1 MLMIKFAIICNRV
14 KLFKHLTL
22 PVCLLLFL
30 TSDYPGM
37 AATTI
42 VYTPSE
48 LIVEGFPQEGNTA
61 GYLPF
66 YNVLHGPFT
75 ARYQQVIL
83 ASEFGG
89 KAGYI
94 RGIGFRCDGPG
105 EDAGIVSSNLQVSF
119 STTTATSVTLSRI
132 FAQNI
137 GPDEALF
144 WGPREVSLGL
154 HRSPFGP
161 PHSFSAALAADQPFY
176 YDSRNGNL
184 LLEIKNFAG
193 YQTWRVSVDAHTHTS
208 DGAQIR
214 SVYARDVNAVEGS
227 NPQSGFVMAI
237 YLDIPPPSLLVER
250 LAANYFQI
258 KWRSSY
264 TNFVLQSTTNLV
276 LPNWQAVSE
285 AKQELSGFF
294 YHRTLNTNT
303 ARFFRLLK
311 QP

>member
-1 MLMIKFAIICNRV
+1 MLMIDALFYV
-14 KLFKHLTL
+14 KSLKRALREL
-22 PVCLLLFL
+22 VIVLALFL
-30 TSDYPGM
+30 STMETP
-37 AATTI
+37 AAIETF
-42 VYTPSE
+42 YTPSE
-48 LIVEGFPQEGNTA
+48 LIENEFPQEGNTA

-83 ASEFGG
+83 GSEFGG
-89 KAGYI
+89 KAGYVW
-94 RGIGFRCDGPG
+94 GIAFRCDGAG
-105 EDAGIVSSNLQVSF
+105 EDSGIVSSNLQVSF
-119 STTTATSVTLSRI
+119 STTTATASTLSRI
-132 FAQNI
+132 FGQNI
-137 GPDEALF
+137 GPDETVI
-144 WGPREVSLGL
+144 WGPGPFRLGL

-161 PHSFSAALAADQPFY
+161 PHPFTAELEAERPFY

-184 LLEIKNFAG
+184 LMEIKNFAG
-193 YQTWRVSVDAHTHTS
+193 YQTWRVSVDAHTHTG
-208 DGAQIR
+208 DGAQLR

-237 YLDIPPPSLLVER
+237 VLDIPPPSLLVER
-250 LAANYFQI
+250 LAANYFQL

-264 TNFVLQSTTNLV
+264 TNFVLQSATNLV
-276 LPNWQAVSE
+276 LPSWQAVSE

-294 YHRTLNTNT
+294 YHRTFNTNT